1 MANLGSTGRYF
12 AHNSAHAF
20 SPVLRTAHKMP
31 SLLSNFFSLWMLQF
45 SHILEPSQPFLANI
59 SRGNFP
65 KNSSTWLVYWCI
77 RWSWSSSCMEI
88 IFFFSDSQFLGHEIL
103 YYLMHFYFP
112 IIGAMFYIVYFAYKN
127 VCCPWNNVFS
137 LLNCLDLF
145 MRKFNCDV

>member
-59 SRGNFP
+59 SWRNFP
-65 KNSSTWLVYWCI
+65 KNSSTWLGILVHNLNLEFLIHGDFFQWEETFQI
-77 RWSWSSSCMEI
+77 HNSW
-88 IFFFSDSQFLGHEIL
+88 
-103 YYLMHFYFP
+103 
-112 IIGAMFYIVYFAYKN
+112 
-127 VCCPWNNVFS
+127 PWDS
-137 LLNCLDLF
+137 LLFNAFFLSYNCCYVLYSLF
-145 MRKFNCDV
+145 CIQECILSME